1 MNRGLIRSDS
11 MKKREVKD
19 IVATCRTVMRKLRE
33 NKWSCVMLRIIR
45 SACLQVQV
53 YLFRYCVILSRNVV

>member
-1 MNRGLIRSDS
+1 MNSGLIRSYS

-33 NKWSCVMLRIIR
+33 NKSCVMLRIIR
-45 SACLQVQV
+45 SAYLQVSSFSDTV
-53 YLFRYCVILSRNVV
+53 SFCLEMLFRQ